1 MATAINFRTEQAAT
15 SILKAN
21 KDKLDWNKLPL
32 AQLPKDLQAL
42 AISALN
48 AQLAANEA
56 IAALQS
62 GLDDKVE
69 GPAGKRLIVTLG
81 RRIDTTTDAVLVAWA
96 NASAGGTRTITF
108 DQFVSGK

>member
-1 MATAINFRTEQAAT
+1 MASINFKSEAAANT
-15 SILKAN
+15 ILRNDKA
-21 KDKLDWNKLPL
+21 KLDWSKLPL
-32 AQLPKDLQAL
+32 TQLPKDLQAL

-56 IAALQS
+56 IALLQS

-81 RRIDTTTDAVLVAWA
+81 RRIDSSTDAVLVAWA
-96 NASAGGTRTITF
+96 NASSSGTRTITF
-108 DQFVSGK
+108 DQFVKG